1 MRQIPKPG
9 ELYRHFKNK
18 LYQVIAVAKHT
29 ETGEDMVVY
38 QALYGDFAVY
48 VRPLAMFLGEVD
60 HEKCPDSREQ
70 YRFEKV
76 ERGRTAEDTV
86 GNMEPEEKAEPESK
100 TAEAAKPQ
108 QNGEPKD
115 STPQEPEE
123 TNGVDPRLLAILD
136 ADTYNEK
143 YKLLSSMQED
153 MTDRLINDLAVALD
167 IAVDDGPV
175 DQRYEKLKSALAML
189 CKYEVNRLR

>member
-60 HEKCPDSREQ
+60 HEKYPDSREQ

-76 ERGRTAEDTV
+76 ERGGTAENTA
-86 GNMEPEEKAEPESK
+86 GNMEPEEKAEPE
-100 TAEAAKPQ
+100 EA
-108 QNGEPKD
+108 
-115 STPQEPEE
+115 
-123 TNGVDPRLLAILD
+123 NGVDPRLLAILD

-143 YKLLSSMQED
+143 YKLLSSMQGD

-175 DQRYEKLKSALAML
+175 DRRYEKLKSALAML

>member
-86 GNMEPEEKAEPESK
+86 ENMESEEKVNLRVKPRKPQSRSK
-100 TAEAAKPQ
+100 TG
-108 QNGEPKD
+108 N
-115 STPQEPEE
+115 
-123 TNGVDPRLLAILD
+123 
-136 ADTYNEK
+136 
-143 YKLLSSMQED
+143 KLTVRRRNRRKRTGLTRDCLQSWMRIPI
-153 MTDRLINDLAVALD
+153 MKNINCFHPCRE
-167 IAVDDGPV
+167 I
-175 DQRYEKLKSALAML
+175 
-189 CKYEVNRLR
+189 